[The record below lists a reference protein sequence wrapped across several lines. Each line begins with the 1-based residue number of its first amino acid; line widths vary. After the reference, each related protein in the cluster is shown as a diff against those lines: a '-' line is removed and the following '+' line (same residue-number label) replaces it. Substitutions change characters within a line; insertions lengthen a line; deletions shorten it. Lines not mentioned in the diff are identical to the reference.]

1 MPYPILGGEVM
12 KCEEHLEIFENG
24 FEDGKF
30 NLKIEYYGKNARRVL
45 LAVIFELYSPIYGTD
60 YVYPFECAKEFWGV
74 YIEPSEIVPENLNLS
89 KPKFITRPLID
100 KAKSLLNEIEAP
112 EEIKKSLD
120 IETSEIYKFKEGL
133 LVIGRNFLIDGGKK
147 ILFVFNKPHA
157 RELLIKYLRR

>member
-1 MPYPILGGEVM
+1 ME
-12 KCEEHLEIFENG
+12 
-24 FEDGKF
+24 
-30 NLKIEYYGKNARRVL
+30 
-45 LAVIFELYSPIYGTD
+45 T
-60 YVYPFECAKEFWGV
+60 
-74 YIEPSEIVPENLNLS
+74 SEIVPENINLS
-89 KPKFITRPLID
+89 KPKFITRSLID